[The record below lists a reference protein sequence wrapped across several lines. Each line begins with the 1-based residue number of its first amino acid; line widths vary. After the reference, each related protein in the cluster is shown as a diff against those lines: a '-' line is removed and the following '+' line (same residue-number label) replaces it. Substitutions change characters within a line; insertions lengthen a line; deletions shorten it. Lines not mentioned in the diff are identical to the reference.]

1 MEIQDQ
7 ELLETFNSQPPLG
20 QRWAINLE
28 WVIVE
33 IPKMVLAKIRA
44 NPTQIMGWFSTIL
57 RKEWKL
63 IFLLTKRSVWNGW
76 IPLTYP
82 AWGEAKNPW

>member
-7 ELLETFNSQPPLG
+7 ELLETFSSQPPLG

-28 WVIVE
+28 GVIVE

-57 RKEWKL
+57 RKEWKF
-63 IFLLTKRSVWNGW
+63 IFSLTKRSVWNGW

-82 AWGEAKNPW
+82 AWGEATNPW